1 VAIAGSDWHDAAAYA
16 RLLAAD
22 RRCFAWEWLRRTP
35 EYHLAWSSGGR
46 SDRFGLARLEDPG
59 LDALVARPLWT
70 ANVDRAVLSA
80 DGRAAGESDRLDWS
94 SLAPFT
100 TIVSVGRRHKHILL
114 SDGLRSIRVD
124 LSVSSSVAKPAMLTW
139 HIPSGRGV
147 GLQLAALAQFDA
159 LIRLGRFS
167 RSLHPP
173 ERRARRWIAM
183 LRVHDALAIGAT
195 NREIVTEMFDVP
207 ASAARWRSAVGPWRL
222 RVQRLAAGARACLAM
237 GPAGWLGGEPGQV
250 KS

>member
-1 VAIAGSDWHDAAAYA
+1 MAIAGSDWHDAAAYA
-16 RLLAAD
+16 RLLSGD

-35 EYHLAWSSGGR
+35 EYRLAWSSGDP

-59 LDALVARPLWT
+59 LDALLARPVWT
-70 ANVDRAVLSA
+70 ANVDVAVLSA
-80 DGRAAGESDRLDWS
+80 DGQAAGEGDWLDWS
-94 SLAPFT
+94 SLAPFM
-100 TIVSVGRRHKHILL
+100 TIVAAGRRHKHILL

-124 LSVSSSVAKPAMLTW
+124 LSVSSSVAKPIMLTW
-139 HIPSGRGV
+139 HIPGGRGM
-147 GLQLAALAQFDA
+147 GLQLAALAQLDA

-183 LRVHDALAIGAT
+183 LRVHDALAVGTT

-207 ASAARWRSAVGPWRL
+207 TTGACWRSAVGPWRL

-237 GPAGWLGGEPGQV
+237 GPAGWLGGEPG
-250 KS
+250 